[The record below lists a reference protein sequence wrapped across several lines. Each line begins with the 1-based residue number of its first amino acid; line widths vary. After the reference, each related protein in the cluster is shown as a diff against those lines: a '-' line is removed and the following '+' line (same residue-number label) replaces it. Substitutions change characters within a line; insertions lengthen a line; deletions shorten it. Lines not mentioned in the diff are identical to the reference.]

1 MHNVDTI
8 IGIIVQDV
16 DVESVH
22 NLINTIRTD
31 KQFPLPYSI
40 TGSIVCCCRRPT
52 SHRPKVPFYYILLIC
67 LIFIFI
73 GILPYMKNV
82 YRYPLILVGEYWSDK
97 KGTRY
102 YQKITTKLSNRCTA
116 RGSGAANNSTAEQI

>member
-1 MHNVDTI
+1 MQNVDTI

-31 KQFPLPYSI
+31 NQFPSI
-40 TGSIVCCCRRPT
+40 LFHNRLNSMLLQKADLSQAQVT
-52 SHRPKVPFYYILLIC
+52 FLLYIINLFDI
-67 LIFIFI
+67 IFI

-102 YQKITTKLSNRCTA
+102 YQKIHKI
-116 RGSGAANNSTAEQI
+116 E

>member
-40 TGSIVCCCRRPT
+40 ASGYVVEKATDLSQAQGTFLLYIINLFDIHI
-52 SHRPKVPFYYILLIC
+52 HRYITI
-67 LIFIFI
+67 
-73 GILPYMKNV
+73 
-82 YRYPLILVGEYWSDK
+82 
-97 KGTRY
+97 
-102 YQKITTKLSNRCTA
+102 
-116 RGSGAANNSTAEQI
+116 

>member
-31 KQFPLPYSI
+31 NQFPSI
-40 TGSIVCCCRRPT
+40 LFHNRLNSMLLQKADLSQAQGTFLLYIINLFDIHI
-52 SHRPKVPFYYILLIC
+52 HRYITIYEKCVP
-67 LIFIFI
+67 
-73 GILPYMKNV
+73 
-82 YRYPLILVGEYWSDK
+82 
-97 KGTRY
+97 
-102 YQKITTKLSNRCTA
+102 LSFNL
-116 RGSGAANNSTAEQI
+116 GW